1 MPSRREWLVTSA
13 ILWSLGAYDKQQI
26 YTLLPNSSRKR
37 QISSVEVRKLLSKT
51 PWWSN
56 RTATRRSLTSGA
68 IVAVRT
74 ASEGFKTVLTGDLE
88 RSGDEPTEWTM
99 ASGVT
104 GWVQD
109 GNSSSSWTGEWSGL
123 RGLADAP
130 QTESMIRPLT
140 CKCSAR
146 VRLVVKS
153 QILDP
158 NALASVNN
166 LCKLWNSSAS
176 LGGDCSLPWAPF
188 LGPQKG
194 EEGNDGAHEVPF
206 FLFLP
211 FTMEVRAATIGLAK
225 AGAERAWSEAVRESG
240 LAGFSGLSQQYSR
253 LFNKSTSLPK
263 LSMEVGLCLTGGSQE
278 RAPQLNDAYRYGIVS
293 ATGRLRARFI
303 PSY

>member
-1 MPSRREWLVTSA
+1 MCGPNDLTSSTSACWSSTKNAQEMPSRSRIHRAQPFLPRLPNLIRVHSESMPSRREWQVISA
-13 ILWSLGAYDKQQI
+13 ILWSLGAYDKQHI
-26 YTLLPNSSRKR
+26 YTFLPNSSRKR
-37 QISSVEVRKLLSKT
+37 RISSVEVRKLLSRT

-74 ASEGFKTVLTGDLE
+74 VSEGFKTVLTGDLE
-88 RSGDEPTEWTM
+88 RSGDEPTEWTL

-109 GNSSSSWTGEWSGL
+109 GNSSSSWTGEWSEL
-123 RGLADAP
+123 RGLADVP
-130 QTESMIRPLT
+130 QTESMIRLLT

-176 LGGDCSLPWAPF
+176 PGWRLLLALSSLSRTTKGWRRERRYPRSPVFPLLTIHYGSKSGDNRTRKGWGWKSLIRGSSRKRVGG
-188 LGPQKG
+188 
-194 EEGNDGAHEVPF
+194 
-206 FLFLP
+206 
-211 FTMEVRAATIGLAK
+211 I
-225 AGAERAWSEAVRESG
+225 
-240 LAGFSGLSQQYSR
+240 
-253 LFNKSTSLPK
+253 
-263 LSMEVGLCLTGGSQE
+263 
-278 RAPQLNDAYRYGIVS
+278 
-293 ATGRLRARFI
+293 
-303 PSY
+303 

>member
-1 MPSRREWLVTSA
+1 MCGPNDLTSSTSACWSSTKNAQEMPSRSRIHRAQPFLPRLPNLIRVHSESMPSRREWLVTSA
-13 ILWSLGAYDKQQI
+13 ILWSLGAYDKQQV

-37 QISSVEVRKLLSKT
+37 RISSVEVRKLLSKT

-56 RTATRRSLTSGA
+56 RTATRRSH
-68 IVAVRT
+68 
-74 ASEGFKTVLTGDLE
+74 LE
-88 RSGDEPTEWTM
+88 RSGDEPTEWTL

-109 GNSSSSWTGEWSGL
+109 GNSSSSWTGDWSGP
-123 RGLADAP
+123 RGLANVP

-176 LGGDCSLPWAPF
+176 PGWRLLLALSSLSRTTKGWRRERRCSRSPVFPLLTIHYGSKSGDNRTRKGWGWKSLIRGSSRKRVGG
-188 LGPQKG
+188 
-194 EEGNDGAHEVPF
+194 
-206 FLFLP
+206 
-211 FTMEVRAATIGLAK
+211 I
-225 AGAERAWSEAVRESG
+225 
-240 LAGFSGLSQQYSR
+240 
-253 LFNKSTSLPK
+253 
-263 LSMEVGLCLTGGSQE
+263 
-278 RAPQLNDAYRYGIVS
+278 
-293 ATGRLRARFI
+293 
-303 PSY
+303 